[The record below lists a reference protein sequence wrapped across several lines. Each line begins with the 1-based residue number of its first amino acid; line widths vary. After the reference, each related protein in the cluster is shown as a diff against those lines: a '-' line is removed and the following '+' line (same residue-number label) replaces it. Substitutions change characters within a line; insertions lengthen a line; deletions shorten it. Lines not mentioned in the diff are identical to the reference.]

1 MPAVI
6 DSFSRTY
13 DYHRL
18 MIRKGFENGGET
30 LENFL
35 HYFRQ
40 DYSAQEVQFVDPGL
54 GWQQNQYD
62 GAVCVG
68 IFWIYT
74 LVADGYKSSRVGII
88 STNAHHM
95 EHAALKWL
103 SAHRQRN
110 PDHSG
115 LWPMV
120 KLVGTHGDAEV
131 CPVLIPEEEM
141 L

>member
-6 DSFSRTY
+6 DSFSITY

-18 MIRKGFENGGET
+18 LIRKGFENGGET

-40 DYSAQEVQFVDPGL
+40 DYNAQDVVIADPGL

-62 GAVCVG
+62 GKVCVG
-68 IFWIYT
+68 VFWIYT
-74 LVADGYKSSRVGII
+74 LTQHGYKSHRVGII
-88 STNAHHM
+88 STNVHHM

-103 SAHRQRN
+103 NAHRQRN
-110 PDHSG
+110 PDNSG
-115 LWPMV
+115 RWPTV
-120 KLVGTHGDAEV
+120 KLADSRTYAEV
-131 CPVLIPEEEM
+131 CPVQIPEEGM
-141 L
+141 F